1 MSYTLNNNLKVFLK
15 SKQGKELKP
24 WLEEHKDEL
33 KNHRI
38 FYILRAKVERGDVFK
53 IGLSER
59 GDNSAYGRL
68 NDYYHFYGETKK
80 KFPNPNPCMG
90 VRLHLVIG
98 NLFNPSVQTSDSKV
112 RQIET
117 KMIQSLGKAE
127 RGRERFKIS
136 IDNLFKTIED
146 LGFLNEDEQAEA
158 TKRSSRVLKQNKA
171 SKDTV
176 KAIVGRKIDSQG
188 KLKFEVEFYDYLKP
202 DQDKSLKGKL
212 TKQNNKFMSYDELVQ
227 LREGKR
233 LVDAYMKRL
242 EDYDDE
248 FDDEPLT
255 QRSIYINQIKKN
267 QEKYRSM
274 LESIKKLS

>member
-1 MSYTLNNNLKVFLK
+1 
-15 SKQGKELKP
+15 
-24 WLEEHKDEL
+24 
-33 KNHRI
+33 
-38 FYILRAKVERGDVFK
+38 
-53 IGLSER
+53 
-59 GDNSAYGRL
+59 
-68 NDYYHFYGETKK
+68 
-80 KFPNPNPCMG
+80 
-90 VRLHLVIG
+90 
-98 NLFNPSVQTSDSKV
+98 
-112 RQIET
+112 
-117 KMIQSLGKAE
+117 MIQSLGKAE

-146 LGFLNEDEQAEA
+146 LGFFNEDEQAEA

-248 FDDEPLT
+248 FDDEPLA

-274 LESIKKLS
+274 LEKLMV

>member
-1 MSYTLNNNLKVFLK
+1 
-15 SKQGKELKP
+15 
-24 WLEEHKDEL
+24 
-33 KNHRI
+33 
-38 FYILRAKVERGDVFK
+38 
-53 IGLSER
+53 
-59 GDNSAYGRL
+59 
-68 NDYYHFYGETKK
+68 
-80 KFPNPNPCMG
+80 MG

-176 KAIVGRKIDSQG
+176 KAIVVRKIDSQG

-274 LESIKKLS
+274 LEKLMV

>member
-15 SKQGKELKP
+15 SKQGVELKP
-24 WLEEHKDEL
+24 WLEEHKNEL

-38 FYILRAKVERGDVFK
+38 FYVLRAKMERGDVFK

-68 NDYYHFYGETKK
+68 NDYYHFYGETKR

-90 VRLHLVIG
+90 VRLHLVVG
-98 NLFNPSVQTSDSKV
+98 NLFNPSVQTSDAKV

-127 RGRERFKIS
+127 RGRERFNIS
-136 IDNLFKTIED
+136 IDKLFKKIED
-146 LGFLNEDEQAEA
+146 LGVLKGDEDADA
-158 TKRSSRVLKQNKA
+158 TKRSPRVLENNQA

-176 KAIVGRKIDSQG
+176 KAIVGHKTLG
-188 KLKFEVEFYDYLKP
+188 GNLTFEVEFYDYLKY
-202 DQDKSLKGKL
+202 DKNQNAKL
-212 TKQNNKFMSYDELVQ
+212 AKQAKQYLTYESLVQ

-233 LVDAYMKRL
+233 LVDAY
-242 EDYDDE
+242 
-248 FDDEPLT
+248 
-255 QRSIYINQIKKN
+255 IKKHG
-267 QEKYRSM
+267 
-274 LESIKKLS
+274 L

>member
-112 RQIET
+112 RHRNKNDSIFRE
-117 KMIQSLGKAE
+117 S
-127 RGRERFKIS
+127 RER
-136 IDNLFKTIED
+136 
-146 LGFLNEDEQAEA
+146 A
-158 TKRSSRVLKQNKA
+158 R
-171 SKDTV
+171 
-176 KAIVGRKIDSQG
+176 
-188 KLKFEVEFYDYLKP
+188 EV
-202 DQDKSLKGKL
+202 
-212 TKQNNKFMSYDELVQ
+212 
-227 LREGKR
+227 
-233 LVDAYMKRL
+233 
-242 EDYDDE
+242 
-248 FDDEPLT
+248 
-255 QRSIYINQIKKN
+255 
-267 QEKYRSM
+267 
-274 LESIKKLS
+274 

>member
-1 MSYTLNNNLKVFLK
+1 MSYTLNNNLKVFLPP
-15 SKQGKELKP
+15 SKTGKELKP

-38 FYILRAKVERGDVFK
+38 FYILRAKLERGDVFK

-59 GDNSAYGRL
+59 GDNAAYGRL
-68 NDYYHFYGETKK
+68 NDYFHFYGETKN

-90 VRLHLVIG
+90 VRLHLVVG
-98 NLFNPSVQTSDSKV
+98 NLFNPSVQTSDSRV
-112 RQIET
+112 RQMET
-117 KMIQSLGKAE
+117 KLIQSLGKSE

-136 IDNLFKTIED
+136 IDQLFKKIED
-146 LGFLNEDEQAEA
+146 LGLLKGDEDAQA
-158 TKRSSRVLKQNKA
+158 TKRSSRVLSQNKA

-176 KAIVGRKIDSQG
+176 KKILG
-188 KLKFEVEFYDYLKP
+188 YKTLGGVLKFETEFYDYIKY
-202 DQDKSLKGKL
+202 DKNQNAKL
-212 TKQNNKFMSYDELVQ
+212 TKQAKQYLTYEQLTQ

-248 FDDEPLT
+248 FDDEPLA
-255 QRSIYINQIKKN
+255 QRFVYIKQIKN
-267 QEKYRSM
+267 N
-274 LESIKKLS
+274 IKS

>member
-59 GDNSAYGRL
+59 GDNAAYGRL
-68 NDYYHFYGETKK
+68 NDYYHFYGETQKT
-80 KFPNPNPCMG
+80 NPCMG
-90 VRLHLVIG
+90 VRLHLVVG
-98 NLFNPSVQTSDSKV
+98 NLFNPSVQTSDAKV

-117 KMIQSLGKAE
+117 KLIQSLGKPE

-136 IDNLFKTIED
+136 IDNLFKKIED
-146 LGFLNEDEQAEA
+146 LGVLQGDEDTLA
-158 TKRSSRVLKQNKA
+158 TRRSPRVLAQNKA
-171 SKDTV
+171 SRDTV
-176 KAIVGRKIDSQG
+176 KKILGHKIDTKG
-188 KLKFEVEFYDYLKP
+188 NLTFKVEFYDYLNP
-202 DQDKSLKGKL
+202 DQDKNKKGTL
-212 TKQNNKFMSYDELVQ
+212 TKQDQKYLSYNELVQ

-233 LVDAYMKRL
+233 LVDVYMKKL

-248 FDDEPLT
+248 FDDEPLA

-267 QEKYRSM
+267 
-274 LESIKKLS
+274 IK